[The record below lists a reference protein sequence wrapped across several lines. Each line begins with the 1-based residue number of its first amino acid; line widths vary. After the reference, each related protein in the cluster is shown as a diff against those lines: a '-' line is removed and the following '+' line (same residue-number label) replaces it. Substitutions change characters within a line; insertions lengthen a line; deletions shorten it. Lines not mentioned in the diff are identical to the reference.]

1 MPQRPGSLSA
11 APGLPQRPAFG
22 APPVNAAEMQQMHQG
37 QLKGPSN
44 QTQAPVAK
52 ASTKASTLDDLV
64 SSAANDADKAASSG
78 EVKPAAVKAGT
89 GAEEKKGKKD
99 KDKGKLVYSDNDVSP
114 EEKMAQLPRYAF
126 VPTA

>member
-1 MPQRPGSLSA
+1 MPQRPGTLPA

-44 QTQAPVAK
+44 QPPLPVA
-52 ASTKASTLDDLV
+52 KASTLDDLV
-64 SSAANDADKAASSG
+64 SNAANDADKAASTG
-78 EVKPAAVKAGT
+78 EVKIPGVEAGA
-89 GAEEKKGKKD
+89 GVEEKKSKKD
-99 KDKGKLVYSDNDVSP
+99 KDKGKLIYSDNDVSP

-126 VPTA
+126 APAA